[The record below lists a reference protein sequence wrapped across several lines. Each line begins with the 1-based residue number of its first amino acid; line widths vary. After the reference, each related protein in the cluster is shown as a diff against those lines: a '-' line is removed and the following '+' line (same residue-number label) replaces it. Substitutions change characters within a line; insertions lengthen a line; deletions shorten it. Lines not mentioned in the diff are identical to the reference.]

1 MRTSVGLAAVVLGG
15 LAEAGAFAPATGP
28 ALFAPA
34 LRPARAARTTP
45 QVRRRLSYFLFL
57 VRRPPVGG
65 AGAGSRATVAAT
77 GSPGLPFSS
86 FCICGME
93 LTGCRLGMQLKMGLF
108 DAFKNALANDET
120 LGAPP
125 PDGLSQDPWLNGMR
139 KSIAI
144 KFVKDGEVV
153 GEWDALPGDRL
164 KDVASNAKVTLPETC
179 MMKAND
185 ADVQLS
191 SDTARIPSPQRRNLV
206 TDGESGEPG
215 DMMDSGL
222 SAPVWTNFSQRGE
235 VRTVKVEKT
244 EYFVYL

>member
-1 MRTSVGLAAVVLGG
+1 MRSNVGLAAAVVLGG

-45 QVRRRLSYFLFL
+45 
-57 VRRPPVGG
+57 
-65 AGAGSRATVAAT
+65 
-77 GSPGLPFSS
+77 
-86 FCICGME
+86 
-93 LTGCRLGMQLKMGLF
+93 QLKMGLF

-191 SDTARIPSPQRRNLV
+191 SDTARIPSPLRRNLV